1 MKRVLVTGG
10 RYFNLADEVHRILH
24 PIHLKHGIAELG
36 EGWATGADEL
46 SRLWALSH
54 GIPVASYEANW
65 KLLGNYAGKARNS
78 QMLRAFNPDL
88 GVAFPGGD
96 GTRDMIA
103 KLLTAGVPTL
113 VGTYSDSAEQAL
125 RWELKKGKAT

>member
-46 SRLWALSH
+46 CRLWALAH
-54 GIPVASYEANW
+54 RIPVASYEANW
-65 KLLGNYAGKARNS
+65 KLLGNYAGMARNT
-78 QMLRAFNPDL
+78 QMLKAFQPDL
-88 GVAFPGGD
+88 GVAFPGGR
-96 GTRDMIA
+96 GTSDMTK
-103 KLLTAGVPTL
+103 KLLAAGVPTL
-113 VGTYSDSAEQAL
+113 VGAFTDSTEKAL
-125 RWELKKGKAT
+125 RWELKKG

>member
-46 SRLWALSH
+46 CRLWALAH

-65 KLLGNYAGKARNS
+65 KLLGNYAGMARNT
-78 QMLRAFNPDL
+78 QMLKAFQPDL
-88 GVAFPGGD
+88 GVAFPGSR
-96 GTRDMIA
+96 GTADMTK
-103 KLLTAGVPTL
+103 KLLAAGVPTL
-113 VGTYSDSAEQAL
+113 VAAFTDSAEKAL
-125 RWELKKGKAT
+125 RWELKKG